1 MAVSLEAIA
10 QHAGVSRMTL
20 YRQLGRREDVLLAVL
35 TDQTLRVGSVITPI
49 LDDRSR
55 PFADRVVDVIVAVV
69 TAVRA
74 SPVLTFFVRRVTPDE
89 VVLLDADR
97 SYLDGIWAYMSP
109 WFDEAARDGQLRH
122 DATST
127 LDWTLR
133 QTLLQLMVEG
143 LDTLSE
149 AGLRADL
156 ERFFRP
162 SISP

>member
-1 MAVSLEAIA
+1 M
-10 QHAGVSRMTL
+10 
-20 YRQLGRREDVLLAVL
+20 
-35 TDQTLRVGSVITPI
+35 
-49 LDDRSR
+49 
-55 PFADRVVDVIVAVV
+55 
-69 TAVRA
+69 
-74 SPVLTFFVRRVTPDE
+74 TPDE

-97 SYLDGIWAYMSP
+97 SYLDGIWAYMAP